1 MSSSDYTNLRRIRH
15 IYYPTISNTTGC
27 NTNAVSGTAS
37 YIVPS
42 TVPVTYAPSYAC
54 PPTYACP
61 PIYACP
67 PTTCPTTTC
76 STTCSDTTNTC
87 CTQTT
92 PTTTVANTVCDNR
105 VVYQNPLGYFV
116 EQILPDKT
124 SIVTTA
130 ESYLI
135 TPQKEGT
142 ASFIIDK
149 CLSWVKGMF
158 VSVVSDL
165 SGSNY
170 FEAEVYSYSRST
182 GLLQLYNLDIVT
194 GTFTDASTYT
204 ISIIPA
210 YKEMSLLRQRMIA
223 VYASLFNQDISDPNA
238 STGSLSAAE
247 LSAATTLTSNYYLYL
262 FGVALS
268 TVSGYSA
275 TEAFLTTTVNDFYSY
290 FFDVDLT
297 ASANSSYNPNNNG
310 VVMSTLTIKLEQFGL
325 YFFDSRNPTIVAS

>member
-54 PPTYACP
+54 PPTYS
-61 PIYACP
+61 CP
-67 PTTCPTTTC
+67 PTTTC
-76 STTCSDTTNTC
+76 ATTCSDTTNTC

-92 PTTTVANTVCDNR
+92 PTTTTCNCTPTTTLANTVCDNR
-105 VVYQNPLGYFV
+105 IVYQNPLGYSV

-170 FEAEVYSYSRST
+170 FEAEVYSYSTST

-325 YFFDSRNPTIVAS
+325 YFFDSTNPTIVAS